1 MRLAVMGDIHSNHT
15 ALRACLASALS
26 LGSEAFLLLGDYV
39 SDCACPEKTLA
50 LLRALSSRFPCR
62 FVAGNR
68 EEYMLNHLDGADDG
82 WRSPSSASG
91 SLLFTFRRLA
101 RRDFDFFRSL
111 PIAGRFDVPGFPAL
125 EYCHGS
131 PLNTRGNLAF
141 GSQDA
146 KDILASLSSD
156 LLVCAHTHI
165 QGEYT
170 HAGKRLVN
178 PVSVGIPWRYDGK
191 AQFAVLRSDGGP
203 WDVTFFQIDYP
214 RKEAVRALHE
224 SGLYSEACVWARLTE
239 HALLT
244 GDDLTGACL
253 RCALEICMRTEGRAE
268 WSRLPERCWQE
279 AAERLGV

>member
-1 MRLAVMGDIHSNHT
+1 MRLAVRGDIHSNHA

-178 PVSVGIPWRYDGK
+178 PVSVGIPWRRRQSPVCRAAKRRRPVGCDFFFRLITQGRKLCARCMK
-191 AQFAVLRSDGGP
+191 AAF
-203 WDVTFFQIDYP
+203 T
-214 RKEAVRALHE
+214 
-224 SGLYSEACVWARLTE
+224 ARP
-239 HALLT
+239 AY
-244 GDDLTGACL
+244 
-253 RCALEICMRTEGRAE
+253 GR
-268 WSRLPERCWQE
+268 
-279 AAERLGV
+279 G